1 MSKSVLHIKNMV
13 CPRCISAVENTFTK
27 LNIPFAK
34 VELGK
39 AEVNINEENIDFIT
53 LDKELKE
60 IGFELIYT
68 NSDKIIE
75 QIKNLVIEFIYN
87 YEDKE
92 IKVNFSDYLSE
103 NLKYDYS
110 HISKIFSDRE
120 GLTIEKYIIL
130 QKIERVKE
138 LISYNQLNFSEIA
151 FKLNYSSP
159 AHLSKQFKEVTGQTL
174 SQYKNS
180 KNKQRSTLDKV
191 NGS

>member
-1 MSKSVLHIKNMV
+1 MV